1 MGSPQPLANPSSRI
15 KTLRLA
21 KGFSQEDLV
30 TAVGGIVS
38 KQALSKY
45 ETGKMKPSLTVA
57 RQLAIALGVKTI
69 HLLAEPRFAVEF
81 LAYRNKSS
89 MLVRDK
95 EQLESYVQVQL
106 ERRAAISSRL
116 GSAIPAHS
124 DAYSDAQTSHLPR
137 FTVRTLQDVEQAAKS
152 LRQTWDLG
160 LDAIS
165 SITDTLESHRIH
177 VLNVDASTKFD
188 GISAV
193 VHDDSGEVIAAG
205 VVSRTGV
212 SGERQR
218 MNLTHELGHLVLD
231 TQNLDDELDDEKAA
245 KRFAGAFLMP
255 DDAVRLELG
264 EKRPNLSHEE
274 LFIIKKRFG
283 ISVQAIVMRA
293 ADLGIINADLKTRFF
308 KYAGQNGWRTQ
319 EPQPFAVEEPQRWK
333 QIIARG
339 LSERLLTIEEASPYL
354 SAQELESAPPEVLR
368 AQMRHSLP
376 LEERQRQMRNAAE
389 QMIDYYAPGHE
400 GAEWAEEF
408 VREGLHDDT

>member
-1 MGSPQPLANPSSRI
+1 
-15 KTLRLA
+15 
-21 KGFSQEDLV
+21 
-30 TAVGGIVS
+30 
-38 KQALSKY
+38 
-45 ETGKMKPSLTVA
+45 MKPSLRVA

-81 LAYRNKSS
+81 LAYRKKSN

-116 GSAIPAHS
+116 SSALPTQHDAHS
-124 DAYSDAQTSHLPR
+124 NLHSDAQTGNLPR
-137 FTVRTLQDVEQAAKS
+137 FTVRTLEDVEQAAKS

-231 TQNLDDELDDEKAA
+231 TQDLNDGLDGEKAA

-264 EKRPNLSHEE
+264 EKRLNLSTDE

-293 ADLGIINADLKTRFF
+293 SDLGIINGDLKTRFF

-319 EPQPFAVEEPQRWK
+319 EPQSLAVEEPQRWK
-333 QIIARG
+333 QIITRG

-389 QMIDYYAPGHE
+389 QMVDYYAPGNE